1 MFCDRAKNS
10 LCVLAQKRSVE
21 MKISGKELMLGRKS
35 KQTVLFVV
43 VKKKKKTQ
51 QFFSFAFIS
60 LRNKYRL

>member
-1 MFCDRAKNS
+1 LFCDRAKNS

-43 VKKKKKTQ
+43 VKRKKLATILLLCC
-51 QFFSFAFIS
+51 SIS
-60 LRNKYRL
+60 AE